1 MAEDIKVVGLSNST
15 SGKKTNWKVM
25 GAVIGIV
32 VLAFGVIAGIVLVRQ
47 QQNISEKAATAT
59 CKEQCPGTDGNLYNC
74 HPTESDGS
82 AAISTCNAAGH
93 VEFCGTKNYC
103 CPAAGGQWTAD
114 MTKCATPTP
123 TATATAT
130 PTATPTA
137 TATATATATSTST
150 SKSTATAT
158 AKATSTA
165 TVKASSTATAVPIP
179 VTGVE
184 WPTVVGGGLGIIM
197 ILVSLALAI

>member
-1 MAEDIKVVGLSNST
+1 MADDIKVVGLSNST
-15 SGKKTNWKVM
+15 SGSKTNWKVM

-82 AAISTCNAAGH
+82 AAVSTCNSAGRI
-93 VEFCGTKNYC
+93 EFCGTKNYC

-123 TATATAT
+123 TAS
-130 PTATPTA
+130 A
-137 TATATATATSTST
+137 TATATATATSTATATTTATATST

-158 AKATSTA
+158 STA
-165 TVKASSTATAVPIP
+165 TAKASSTATAVPIP